1 LRVRALRPRYV
12 SFHGGPIMMEF
23 FQLLPEL
30 LDAMLYALVRE
41 LRQLRSG
48 DWVLLTPL
56 LIAYAWVFADA
67 VRAVVK
73 NIHHKGE

>member
-1 LRVRALRPRYV
+1 MRVRALRPRYV

-30 LDAMLYALVRE
+30 LDAMLYALMRG
-41 LRQLRSG
+41 LGRLQAW

-56 LIAYAWVFADA
+56 LVAYTWVVADA

-73 NIHHKGE
+73 TIHHKGE